1 MIENIRQLELAN
13 NSEKYYQLAYTELK
27 QIAHNR
33 LRQER
38 INHTFATTDLVHEAY
53 LKLSKQHQQNF
64 VNQDQFLAIA
74 SQSMRR
80 ILIDYAR
87 QQKRQKR
94 GGDLI
99 VLTLNEE
106 ILPLETT
113 CEDLL
118 IINEALDKYKGL
130 SERGA
135 TIIEYWFF
143 GGYKRAEIANFMGI
157 SEATIG
163 REWRLGR
170 AWLNRE
176 IRKLKAAS

>member
-1 MIENIRQLELAN
+1 MQKNSPSLEYLENGEA
-13 NSEKYYQLAYTELK
+13 YYKAAYQELK
-27 QIAHNR
+27 QIAHAR
-33 LRQER
+33 LRNER

-53 LKLSKQHQQNF
+53 IKLSKQNQQKF

-87 QQKRQKR
+87 QQKREKR
-94 GGDLI
+94 GGNLI
-99 VLTLNEE
+99 AITLNDEA
-106 ILPLETT
+106 LPLQTS

-118 IINEALDKYKGL
+118 VINEALDRYRTL

-135 TIIEYWFF
+135 KIIEYWFF
-143 GGYKRAEIANFMGI
+143 GGYKRAEIADFMDI

-163 REWRLGR
+163 REWRLAR

-176 IRKLKAAS
+176 VRKIKAA

>member
-1 MIENIRQLELAN
+1 MSNKSTSLAVTKN
-13 NSEKYYQLAYTELK
+13 GESYYQLAYEELRA
-27 QIAHNR
+27 IAHQR
-33 LRQER
+33 LRRER
-38 INHTFATTDLVHEAY
+38 INHTFCTTDLVHEAY
-53 LKLSKQHQQNF
+53 IKLSKQHKQDF

-74 SQSMRR
+74 SQSMRH

-94 GGDLI
+94 GGNLI
-99 VLTLNEE
+99 ALTLNEE
-106 ILPLETT
+106 ILPMQTT

-118 IINEALDKYKGL
+118 VINEALERYKQL

-135 TIIEYWFF
+135 KIIEYWFF
-143 GGYKRAEIANFMGI
+143 GGYKREEIANFMGI

-176 IRKLKAAS
+176 IRKIKKAT